1 MIARFIEK
9 RAKRYAHLH
18 RDVQLELA
26 KVDLARSNQWLV
38 GTFIASI
45 PALGLMF
52 AFTRAYLEL
61 PQFQV
66 VLLVGGLACA
76 FVVLTGPIL
85 CFSSRQDAIRRLSN
99 LCPLQPADA
108 TPHPKI
114 NDEN

>member
-1 MIARFIEK
+1 MIARFIER
-9 RAKRYAHLH
+9 RAKRYTHLH

-52 AFTRAYLEL
+52 AYTRAYLEV
-61 PQFQV
+61 PQFKV
-66 VLLVGGLACA
+66 TLFLGILVSS
-76 FVVLTGPIL
+76 FVVIAGPIL
-85 CFSSRQDAIRRLSN
+85 CFSTRKDAIRRLSV
-99 LCPLQPADA
+99 LCPVQNADA
-108 TPHPKI
+108 ASHPKT